1 MLLVGVGLKLKHVKG
16 DEVNGKPKQEEEKE
30 MGKGGGAWPEI
41 DQIVRLCMKVKVRM
55 MYKPGGVAEIGRA
68 GTDLRKEMML
78 PPKQSILE
86 KQRKAKNVFY
96 LRRPVL

>member
-1 MLLVGVGLKLKHVKG
+1 MLLVGLGLKLKHVKG

-55 MYKPGGVAEIGRA
+55 IRR
-68 GTDLRKEMML
+68 RKERMHFSWCWFSVEL
-78 PPKQSILE
+78 HRYQ
-86 KQRKAKNVFY
+86 
-96 LRRPVL
+96 LRRLQQIGGKLCESIKNERIK